1 MIIQKIDI
9 KIIIVIAVNIII
21 TNIMILINTTFTS
34 FNTTAVQGSVHVSTY
49 DHDQDHYLDHPR
61 PKGPLHVFTIFATST
76 IIMTILAPTGPST
89 FPHMEKLE
97 ELVLDKCDI
106 RSVAEVKTIYR

>member
-1 MIIQKIDI
+1 MITI
-9 KIIIVIAVNIII
+9 K
-21 TNIMILINTTFTS
+21 
-34 FNTTAVQGSVHVSTY
+34 
-49 DHDQDHYLDHPR
+49 
-61 PKGPLHVFTIFATST
+61 T
-76 IIMTILAPTGPST
+76 IILTILATKGPST